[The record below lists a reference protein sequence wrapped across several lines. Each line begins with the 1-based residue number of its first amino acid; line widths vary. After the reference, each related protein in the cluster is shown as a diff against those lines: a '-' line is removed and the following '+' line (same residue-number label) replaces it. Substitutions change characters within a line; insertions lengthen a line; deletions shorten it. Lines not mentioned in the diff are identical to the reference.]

1 MVVSNNL
8 HVCFIASLDSI
19 HTRRWIKYFSDLG
32 YVISVIDYS
41 DFSIPDNIDL
51 LKNMSVY
58 KPLKLITKSTLLNL
72 LIRVLLIPI
81 NNWKISSILKAI
93 NPDILHSH
101 YINDWSFIGAWNYQG
116 TLITTAWGSDVLSKS
131 PTARITK
138 IFKSYVMKKSS
149 IITCDGNHI
158 RDSIE
163 TFGVDPS
170 KIQLINFGTDTQLF
184 HPKHR
189 ESQHNIRLLNKSSIN
204 IISLRNLEPIYDV
217 TSLILATPKVLAR
230 HPQTS
235 FIICGSGSDKRKL
248 QQLAKS
254 LGTED
259 NITFTGKIHQDDLP
273 KLLANA
279 DIYVSTALSDAG
291 LAASTAESMASGTP
305 VIVTEGSDNHL
316 WVDNGNSG
324 FLVPPKNPAI
334 LAEKIIDLIENPE
347 TRKIFG
353 ENGRTKIVA
362 NNDWNTEMSKMKKI
376 YEDLK

>member
-1 MVVSNNL
+1 M
-8 HVCFIASLDSI
+8 
-19 HTRRWIKYFSDLG
+19 R
-32 YVISVIDYS
+32 
-41 DFSIPDNIDL
+41 
-51 LKNMSVY
+51 
-58 KPLKLITKSTLLNL
+58 
-72 LIRVLLIPI
+72 
-81 NNWKISSILKAI
+81 
-93 NPDILHSH
+93 
-101 YINDWSFIGAWNYQG
+101 
-116 TLITTAWGSDVLSKS
+116 
-131 PTARITK
+131 
-138 IFKSYVMKKSS
+138 KSS

-158 RDSIE
+158 RDSIA

-170 KIQLINFGTDTQLF
+170 KIHLINFGTDTQLF

-189 ESQHNIRLLNKSSIN
+189 ESQHNIQLLNKSSIN

>member
-41 DFSIPDNIDL
+41 DFSIPDNMDL
-51 LKNMSVY
+51 LKNMSIY
-58 KPLKLITKSTLLNL
+58 KPLRLITKSTLLNL

-324 FLVPPKNPAI
+324 FLVPKKNPAI

-347 TRKIFG
+347 TRKP
-353 ENGRTKIVA
+353 
-362 NNDWNTEMSKMKKI
+362 
-376 YEDLK
+376 DLLAKCIRKRMFQKYDSIRDLFPSVV

>member
-8 HVCFIASLDSI
+8 HICFIASLDSI
-19 HTRRWIKYFSDLG
+19 HSRRWIKYFSDLG
-32 YVISVIDYS
+32 YLISVIDYS
-41 DFSIPDNIDL
+41 DFSVSDDTDLSKNI
-51 LKNMSVY
+51 SIY
-58 KPLKLITKSTLLNL
+58 KPLKLTTKSTIFNL
-72 LIRVLLIPI
+72 LIRVLLVPI
-81 NNWKISSILKAI
+81 NNWKISSILKTI

-116 TLITTAWGSDVLSKS
+116 ALIATAWGSDVLSKR

-158 RDSIE
+158 RDSIK

-184 HPKHR
+184 HPKHKKT
-189 ESQHNIRLLNKSSIN
+189 EHNIRLLNKSSIN

-217 TSLILATPKVLAR
+217 ASLILATPKVLAH
-230 HPQTS
+230 HPKTN
-235 FIICGSGSDKRKL
+235 FIICGSGSEKSKL
-248 QQLAKS
+248 QQLANS

-259 NITFTGKIHQDDLP
+259 NITFTGKIDQDDLP

-291 LAASTAESMASGTP
+291 LAASTAESMASETP

-324 FLVPPKNPAI
+324 FLIPPKKPGV

-347 TRKIFG
+347 TRKVFG
-353 ENGRTKIVA
+353 KNARTKIVT
-362 NNDWNTEMSKMKKI
+362 NNDWNTEMSKMNKI